1 MRHKIY
7 TCFSSNTL
15 KVLIDLPPVDQ
26 FMLFE
31 EQISTY
37 CDISEITH
45 LIIQLPSLSLVN
57 TMRRLNVDG
66 FKGQIIT
73 TQPIKEQLLK
83 NVISKDIETIEGLE
97 YSLFLNDFKFTFY
110 RCNSYHFRSCL

>member
-1 MRHKIY
+1 MDNNLIKTSIHFKPIGPFFIQKHETQNLY
-7 TCFSSNTL
+7 LFISNTL

-37 CDISEITH
+37 CEISEITH

-66 FKGQIIT
+66 FKGADYNHSTHQGT
-73 TQPIKEQLLK
+73 TA
-83 NVISKDIETIEGLE
+83 
-97 YSLFLNDFKFTFY
+97 
-110 RCNSYHFRSCL
+110 